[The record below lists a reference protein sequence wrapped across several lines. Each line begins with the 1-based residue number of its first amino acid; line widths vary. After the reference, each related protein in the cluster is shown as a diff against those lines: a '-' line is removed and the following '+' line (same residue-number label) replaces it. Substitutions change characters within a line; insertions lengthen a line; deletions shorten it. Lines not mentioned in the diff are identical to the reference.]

1 MDRPRGNAARLRTSP
16 DARPDY
22 NNEKERADLM
32 ALDIFVVLLYAA
44 GMLALGWYG
53 MRRAKTRD
61 DYLVAGRNLGP
72 GFYLGTMA
80 ATVLGGASTIGTVRL
95 GYVHGISGFWLC
107 GAIGLGIVG
116 LSLFL
121 AKPLLKLKIYT
132 VTQVLERR
140 YNPAAR
146 QSSAVIMLVYALMI
160 GATSTI
166 AIGTVMQ
173 VLFGLPFWVAI
184 LVGGGVV
191 VLYSTIG
198 GMWSL
203 TLTDIVQFLIMT
215 VGLVFL
221 LMPMSIADAGGWNAL
236 VEKLPARYFDF
247 TAIGWDTIVTYF
259 LIYFFGIF
267 IGQDIWQRVFTARS
281 EGVAKVAGTA
291 AGLYC
296 VLYGLAGALIGMA
309 AKVLLPDLENVNN
322 AFASVVEHSLPNGI
336 RGLVIAA
343 ALAALMSTASAG
355 LLAASTTITQDLLP
369 LLRGGRTSGNG
380 DVHENRIATLLLG
393 VVMLG
398 IALVVSDVIS
408 ALTVAYN
415 LLVGGMLV
423 PLIGAIYWK
432 RATTAGAIASMTLG
446 FLTVLGFMFKDG
458 LDANT
463 PIYYSLAVGLV
474 SFVVISLVTRRPAS
488 HASLA

>member
-1 MDRPRGNAARLRTSP
+1 
-16 DARPDY
+16 
-22 NNEKERADLM
+22 M

-221 LMPMSIADAGGWNAL
+221 LMPMSISDAGGWSAL

>member
-1 MDRPRGNAARLRTSP
+1 
-16 DARPDY
+16 
-22 NNEKERADLM
+22 M

-221 LMPMSIADAGGWNAL
+221 LMPMSITDAGGWNAL

-446 FLTVLGFMFKDG
+446 FLTVLGFMVKDG

-488 HASLA
+488 HTSLA

>member
-1 MDRPRGNAARLRTSP
+1 
-16 DARPDY
+16 
-22 NNEKERADLM
+22 M
-32 ALDIFVVLLYAA
+32 ALDLFVVLLYVAA
-44 GMLALGWYG
+44 MLALGWYG
-53 MRRAKTRD
+53 MRRAKTRE

-107 GAIGLGIVG
+107 AALGLGIIG
-116 LSLFL
+116 ISLFL

-140 YNPAAR
+140 YNPTARHASAA
-146 QSSAVIMLVYALMI
+146 IMLVYALMI

-173 VLFGLPFWVAI
+173 VLFDMPFWIAI
-184 LVGGGVV
+184 LIGGGIVV
-191 VLYSTIG
+191 AYSTIG

-215 VGLVFL
+215 IGLVFI
-221 LMPMSIADAGGWNAL
+221 LMPMSISDAGGWDAL
-236 VEKLPARYFDF
+236 VEKLPASYFSM
-247 TAIGWDTIVTYF
+247 TAIGWDTIITYF

-281 EGVAKVAGTA
+281 ESVAKVAGTA
-291 AGLYC
+291 AGVYC
-296 VLYGLAGALIGMA
+296 VLYGLAAAAIGMA
-309 AKVLLPDLENVNN
+309 AKVLLPDLDNVNN
-322 AFASVVEHSLPNGI
+322 AFASIVQLSLPDGI

-355 LLAASTTITQDLLP
+355 LLAASTTAAQDLWP
-369 LLRGGRTSGNG
+369 LFTGRKGEEGSA
-380 DVHENRIATLLLG
+380 HENRIFTLLLG
-393 VVMLG
+393 LVVLG

-408 ALTVAYN
+408 ALTLAYN
-415 LLVGGMLV
+415 LLVGGMLI
-423 PLIGAIYWK
+423 PLLGAIYWK
-432 RATTAGAIASMTLG
+432 RASTVGAIASM
-446 FLTVLGFMFKDG
+446 VLGSITACVFMYTDG
-458 LDANT
+458 LEANT
-463 PIYYSLAVGLV
+463 PIYYSLAVGAV
-474 SFVVISLVTRRPAS
+474 SFVIISLLSRRPA
-488 HASLA
+488 AAGELA

>member
-1 MDRPRGNAARLRTSP
+1 MP
-16 DARPDY
+16 
-22 NNEKERADLM
+22 
-32 ALDIFVVLLYAA
+32 LDIFVVLLYVAA
-44 GMLALGWYG
+44 MLALGWYG
-53 MRRAKTRD
+53 MRRAKTRE

-95 GYVHGISGFWLC
+95 GYVHGLSGFWLC
-107 GAIGLGIVG
+107 AALGLGIIG
-116 LSLFL
+116 ISLFL

-140 YNPAAR
+140 YNPTARHASAA
-146 QSSAVIMLVYALMI
+146 IMLVYALMI

-166 AIGTVMQ
+166 AIGSVMQ
-173 VLFGLPFWVAI
+173 VLFGIPFWVSI
-184 LVGGGVV
+184 LVGGGIVV
-191 VLYSTIG
+191 AYSTIG

-215 VGLVFL
+215 VGLVFIL
-221 LMPMSIADAGGWNAL
+221 LPLSIGDAGGWDAL
-236 VEKLPARYFDF
+236 VAKLPASYFSL
-247 TAIGWDTIVTYF
+247 TAIGWDTILTYF

-281 EGVAKVAGTA
+281 AKVAKLAGSA
-291 AGLYC
+291 AGVYC
-296 VLYGLAGALIGMA
+296 MLYGLAAALIGMA
-309 AKVLLPDLENVNN
+309 AKVLLPELDNVNN
-322 AFASVVEHSLPNGI
+322 AFASIVQVSLPDGI

-355 LLAASTTITQDLLP
+355 LLAASTTAAQDLWP
-369 LLRGGRTSGNG
+369 LFNGRQGEDGSA
-380 DVHENRIATLLLG
+380 HENRVFTLLLG
-393 VVMLG
+393 LAVLA

-408 ALTVAYN
+408 ALTLAYN

-423 PLIGAIYWK
+423 PLLGAIYWK
-432 RATTAGAIASMTLG
+432 RASTPAAIASMLLG
-446 FLTVLGFMFKDG
+446 SLTAALFMYRDG

-463 PIYYSLAVGLV
+463 PIYYSLAVSALSFFLLGLL
-474 SFVVISLVTRRPAS
+474 SRRPA
-488 HASLA
+488 ALARPA

>member
-1 MDRPRGNAARLRTSP
+1 
-16 DARPDY
+16 
-22 NNEKERADLM
+22 M

-173 VLFGLPFWVAI
+173 VLFGMPFWVAI

-221 LMPMSIADAGGWNAL
+221 LMPMSISDAGGWNAL

>member
-1 MDRPRGNAARLRTSP
+1 
-16 DARPDY
+16 
-22 NNEKERADLM
+22 M
-32 ALDIFVVLLYAA
+32 ALDIFVVLIYAA
-44 GMLALGWYG
+44 GMIALGWYG

-121 AKPLLKLKIYT
+121 AKPLLKLKIYP
-132 VTQVLERR
+132 VPQVLERR

-146 QSSAVIMLVYALMI
+146 HASALIMLVYALMI

-173 VLFGLPFWVAI
+173 VLFGLPFWVSI
-184 LVGGGVV
+184 LIGGGVV
-191 VLYSTIG
+191 VLYSPIG

-215 VGLVFL
+215 GGLVVRL
-221 LMPMSIADAGGWNAL
+221 RPLSINDAGGWDAL
-236 VEKLPARYFDF
+236 VAKLPASYFDF

-267 IGQDIWQRVFTARS
+267 LGQDIWQRVFTARS
-281 EGVAKVAGTA
+281 ETVAKVAGSA
-291 AGLYC
+291 AGIYC
-296 VLYGLAGALIGMA
+296 GLYGMAGALIGMA

-355 LLAASTTITQDLLP
+355 LLAASTTVTQDLLP
-369 LLRGGRTSGNG
+369 RLRRGRGQSGNG

-393 VVMLG
+393 LVVLG

-415 LLVGGMLV
+415 LLVGGMLI

-432 RATTAGAIASMTLG
+432 RARPAGAITSMTLG
-446 FLTVLGFMFKDG
+446 FLTVLVFMIKDG

-463 PIYYSLAVGLV
+463 PIYYSLAVGLL
-474 SFVVISLVTRRPAS
+474 SFVLVSLFSRRPTGVAS
-488 HASLA
+488 AA

>member
-1 MDRPRGNAARLRTSP
+1 
-16 DARPDY
+16 
-22 NNEKERADLM
+22 M

-446 FLTVLGFMFKDG
+446 FLTVLGFMFMDG

>member
-1 MDRPRGNAARLRTSP
+1 
-16 DARPDY
+16 
-22 NNEKERADLM
+22 M
-32 ALDIFVVLLYAA
+32 ALDLIVVLIYAA
-44 GMLALGWYG
+44 GMIALGWYG

-146 QSSAVIMLVYALMI
+146 HASALIMLVYALMI

-173 VLFGLPFWVAI
+173 VLFGLPFWVSI

-215 VGLVFL
+215 IGLVFL
-221 LMPMSIADAGGWNAL
+221 LMPMSISDAGGWDAM
-236 VEKLPARYFDF
+236 VAALPARYFDF
-247 TAIGWDTIVTYF
+247 TAIGWDTIITYF

-322 AFASVVEHSLPNGI
+322 AFASVVQQSLPNGI

-343 ALAALMSTASAG
+343 ALAALMSTAAAG
-355 LLAASTTITQDLLP
+355 LLAASTTVVQDLLP
-369 LLRGGRTSGNG
+369 RLRQGRESGNG

-393 VVMLG
+393 AVVLA

-408 ALTVAYN
+408 ALTLAYN
-415 LLVGGMLV
+415 LLVGGMLI

-432 RATTAGAIASMTLG
+432 RATTAGAITSMSLG
-446 FLTVLGFMFKDG
+446 FVTALFFMFKDG

-463 PIYYSLAVGLV
+463 PIYYSLSVALV
-474 SFVVISLVTRRPAS
+474 SFVVVSLLSPRSNVMAK
-488 HASLA
+488 AV

>member
-1 MDRPRGNAARLRTSP
+1 
-16 DARPDY
+16 
-22 NNEKERADLM
+22 M
-32 ALDIFVVLLYAA
+32 ALDLIVVLIYAT
-44 GMLALGWYG
+44 GMIALGWYG

-121 AKPLLKLKIYT
+121 AKPLLMLRIYT

-146 QSSAVIMLVYALMI
+146 HASAVIMLVYALMI

-173 VLFGLPFWVAI
+173 VLFGLPFWVSI

-215 VGLVFL
+215 IGLVFL
-221 LMPMSIADAGGWNAL
+221 LMPMSISDAGGWDAM
-236 VEKLPARYFDF
+236 VAALPARYFDF
-247 TAIGWDTIVTYF
+247 TAIGWDTILTYF

-281 EGVAKVAGTA
+281 EGVAKIAGTA

-322 AFASVVEHSLPNGI
+322 AFASVVQTSLPNGI

-343 ALAALMSTASAG
+343 ALAALMSTAAAG
-355 LLAASTTITQDLLP
+355 LLAASTTVVQDLLP
-369 LLRGGRTSGNG
+369 RLRQGRESGDG

-393 VVMLG
+393 AVVLA

-408 ALTVAYN
+408 ALTLAYN
-415 LLVGGMLV
+415 LLVGGMLI

-432 RATTAGAIASMTLG
+432 RATTAGAITSMSLG
-446 FLTVLGFMFKDG
+446 FVTALFFMFKDG

-463 PIYYSLAVGLV
+463 PIYYSLSVALV
-474 SFVVISLVTRRPAS
+474 SFVVVSLLSPRSEVVAK
-488 HASLA
+488 AV